1 MTTVLKF
8 DSRDAASA
16 GAAARIAGRVGSEL
30 ERDDN
35 ASLVV
40 SGGTTPAK
48 CFEYLSGY
56 ELNWDKVQ
64 VVLSDERWVPR
75 NHKDSNERMVRAAL
89 LKDQAA
95 RASVLPI
102 YQKDLSVEE
111 RCEALQSLYPENGF
125 ACSMIGMGVD
135 GHFASLFPNSDSL
148 EAGLNLAN
156 QSFYI
161 PIRTA
166 ASPHPR
172 VSMTLAALLKSDE
185 ILLLMFGTEK
195 LAVFERAEAG
205 DAAYPIAALLE
216 QQQIPVSLYWAP

>member
-1 MTTVLKF
+1 
-8 DSRDAASA
+8 
-16 GAAARIAGRVGSEL
+16 
-30 ERDDN
+30 
-35 ASLVV
+35 
-40 SGGTTPAK
+40 
-48 CFEYLSGY
+48 
-56 ELNWDKVQ
+56 
-64 VVLSDERWVPR
+64 
-75 NHKDSNERMVRAAL
+75 MVRAAL

-95 RASVLPI
+95 SASVLPI

-148 EAGLNLAN
+148 KAGLNLAN

-172 VSMTLAALLKSDE
+172 VSMTLSALLKSDE
-185 ILLLMFGTEK
+185 ILLLMFGEKK
-195 LAVFERAEAG
+195 LAVFEQAEAG